1 MTPRDFAIHRARV
14 YLVEARR
21 SRDWHSWHAKLL
33 GWAAKARREATQARQ
48 VTEQRLMPW

>member
-21 SRDWHSWHAKLL
+21 SRHWHRWHATLMQ
-33 GWAAKARREATQARQ
+33 WVANARREAAQGQ
-48 VTEQRLMPW
+48 KELPW